1 MKSRVE
7 IQYNLYIGEKLLE
20 SNFQT
25 RHQAIRFGKEHKAL
39 CQDCKDKPLRVEKI
53 RAFYETTV
61 SYDESIPELAQ

>member
-1 MKSRVE
+1 MNE
-7 IQYNLYIGEKLLE
+7 INELE
-20 SNFQT
+20 
-25 RHQAIRFGKEHKAL
+25 RRCKAL